1 MLAAMTDTE
10 PTGAGT
16 PAEIRHHRW
25 HRLSGWRPD
34 AVVFDCDGLLA
45 DTEPRWTVA
54 ETRLFAH
61 HGLPFG
67 PAQKALLIGTSTAEA
82 GEIMAG
88 LFGLPGQGPALGAD
102 LLALAVAVISAQALP
117 MHGAVK
123 VVELVSGR
131 VPVAVA
137 SNSPR
142 HLLNITLD
150 RSGFAGTFP
159 VSVAG
164 DEVARAKP
172 APDLYLAACAALAA
186 EPQACLAFE
195 DSITGLRAAQAA
207 GLRTVAVPSLPQD
220 LPADLVIN
228 SLTDPDLLAWIETW

>member
-1 MLAAMTDTE
+1 MTGPGLT
-10 PTGAGT
+10 
-16 PAEIRHHRW
+16 
-25 HRLSGWRPD
+25 GWRPD
-34 AVVFDCDGLLA
+34 AVVFDCDGLLV
-45 DTEPRWTVA
+45 DTEPRWTIA
-54 ETRLFAH
+54 ETRLFAR

-67 PAQKALLIGTSTAEA
+67 PEQKALLLGTSTVAA
-82 GEIMAG
+82 GEVMAG
-88 LFGLPGQGPALGAD
+88 LFGLPGQGPELGAD
-102 LLALAVAVISAQALP
+102 LLALAVEVISERALP
-117 MHGAVK
+117 MRGAVK
-123 VVELVSGR
+123 VVELVSRR

-142 HLLNITLD
+142 QLLNITLD
-150 RSGFAGTFP
+150 RSGLTDSFP

-164 DEVARAKP
+164 DEVASAKP

-220 LPADLVIN
+220 LRADLVID
-228 SLTDPDLLAWIETW
+228 SLTNPDLLAWIETW

>member
-1 MLAAMTDTE
+1 L
-10 PTGAGT
+10 TG
-16 PAEIRHHRW
+16 P
-25 HRLSGWRPD
+25 RLSGWRPA
-34 AVVFDCDGLLA
+34 AVVFDCDGLLV
-45 DTEPRWTVA
+45 DTEPRWTMA
-54 ETRLFAH
+54 ETRLFARY
-61 HGLPFG
+61 GLPFG
-67 PAQKALLIGTSTAEA
+67 PDQKALLIGTSTAKA

-88 LFGLPGQGPALGAD
+88 LLGLPGQGPALGAE
-102 LLALAVAVISAQALP
+102 LLALAVEVISAQALP

-123 VVELVSGR
+123 VVELVSQR

-142 HLLNITLD
+142 HLLNIALN
-150 RSGFAGTFP
+150 RSGFTTMLP

-164 DEVARAKP
+164 DEVVRAKP

-220 LPADLVIN
+220 LPADLVID
-228 SLTDPDLLAWIETW
+228 SLADPDLLAWIETW

>member
-1 MLAAMTDTE
+1 MTG
-10 PTGAGT
+10 PRLTGWH
-16 PAEIRHHRW
+16 PA
-25 HRLSGWRPD
+25 
-34 AVVFDCDGLLA
+34 AVVFDCDGLLV

-54 ETRLFAH
+54 ETRLFARY
-61 HGLPFG
+61 GLPFG
-67 PAQKALLIGTSTAEA
+67 LEQKALLIGTSTTQA
-82 GEIMAG
+82 GETMAG

-102 LLALAVAVISAQALP
+102 LLALAVEVISEHALP

-123 VVELVSGR
+123 VVELISRR

-142 HLLNITLD
+142 HLLTVTLD
-150 RSGFAGTFP
+150 RSGFTIMFP

-164 DEVARAKP
+164 DEVVQAKP

-186 EPQACLAFE
+186 EPEACLAFE

-228 SLTDPDLLAWIETW
+228 SLTDPVLLAWIDTW